1 MAKQNNPTLTDF
13 ARQPSNQPIVTIN
26 LIVLIFLVLVLF
38 LIFASDNLTSSM
50 NRVFSVLLILSVM
63 VGIVFSTIMILQKA
77 RNSTI
82 EKVNKTVDW
91 TISLPDQQRNKLNRE
106 VREIAA
112 LMDIPDEQYSDLL
125 LAYIVAEDLALRQI
139 QQEVAQPLIR
149 HTRIG
154 ETEFDAILLTN
165 NLITC
170 IETTFLVT
178 PDISAEK
185 IGLIEEKIAAAKKIV
200 DKQFPTSNLKLLIV
214 IVTQL
219 DAMGEAKLRSV
230 LTKDRF
236 ASIPVNYF
244 EIAFYGFEELQKI
257 YTM

>member
-1 MAKQNNPTLTDF
+1 MAKQKKLALTDF
-13 ARQPSNQPIVTIN
+13 ARQTSNQPIVTIN
-26 LIVLIFLVLVLF
+26 LIALIFLVLILF
-38 LIFASDNLTSSM
+38 VIFASEDFTSSM

-63 VGIVFSTIMILQKA
+63 LGIIVSTSLLLRKT
-77 RNSTI
+77 RNSAI
-82 EKVNKTVDW
+82 EKDNKTVDW
-91 TISLPDQQRNKLNRE
+91 TISLPDQQRSKLNRE

-112 LMDIPDEQYSDLL
+112 IMDIPNEQYSDLL

-139 QQEVAQPLIR
+139 QQEAAQPLIR
-149 HTRIG
+149 HARIG
-154 ETEFDAILLTN
+154 ETEFDAILLN
-165 NLITC
+165 QNLITC
-170 IETTFLVT
+170 IETTFLVA
-178 PDISAEK
+178 PDIAAEK
-185 IGLIEEKIAAAKKIV
+185 IGLIGKKIAAAKKIV
-200 DKQFPTSNLKLLIV
+200 DKQFPNSNLKLLIV
-214 IVTQL
+214 VVTQL